1 MEALNPHPK
10 VGASWEGLIV
20 EVVEAIIDHL
30 GLQRRPSAFL
40 RDPWRRGT
48 GPALDARRQRVDVE
62 IKRTSAPK
70 VTRSMRIAMDDL
82 GLEEA
87 IVVYAGHESYR
98 LGERVR
104 AVAAK
109 RLGVDLGLDDF
120 SRR

>member
-1 MEALNPHPK
+1 
-10 VGASWEGLIV
+10 
-20 EVVEAIIDHL
+20 
-30 GLQRRPSAFL
+30 
-40 RDPWRRGT
+40 
-48 GPALDARRQRVDVE
+48 
-62 IKRTSAPK
+62 
-70 VTRSMRIAMDDL
+70 MRIAMDDL

-87 IVVYAGHESYR
+87 IVVNAGHESYR

>member
-1 MEALNPHPK
+1 MDALNPHPK
-10 VGASWEGLIV
+10 AGASWERLI
-20 EVVEAIIDHL
+20 VEAIIDHL
-30 GLQRRPSAFL
+30 GLQGDQAHFWATHGGAELDLPL
-40 RDPWRRGT
+40 MRG
-48 GPALDARRQRVDVE
+48 AKRVGVE

>member
-1 MEALNPHPK
+1 MDALNPHPK
-10 VGASWEGLIV
+10 AGASWERLI
-20 EVVEAIIDHL
+20 VEAIIDHL
-30 GLQRRPSAFL
+30 GLQGDQAHFWATHGGAELDLPL
-40 RDPWRRGT
+40 MRG
-48 GPALDARRQRVDVE
+48 AKRVGVE

-82 GLEEA
+82 GLEEV

-104 AVAAK
+104 AVCCE